1 MRTTLDRGSA
11 SLSYT
16 VVGSGP
22 TLIVVPGGPGF
33 GYPYMYE
40 SLVRLLGE
48 GRRLVF
54 YDPRG
59 SGASTGH
66 EEPARLTM
74 RSFVRDLRALQD
86 AVGAPRADF
95 LGHSFGGLLGLH
107 YALKNPDRVRS
118 LVLVDPD
125 PARREE
131 WNRFREVLE
140 SRRTAEEADRLEELR
155 SHPDWERDPT
165 RLEEY
170 FRVFMTPYFG
180 VRSAASHLH
189 FDFDATSLEKI
200 NATSRA
206 VRRDLG
212 QWDILGELPRIKAPT
227 LLLHG
232 ASGIFPLPAAEA
244 MHAAMRTCALQI
256 LPAVG
261 HFPFLE
267 APEAFQE
274 VVTGFLRRHSPGGA
288 SARAGLANRITIPP
302 GRPSSPR

>member
-16 VVGSGP
+16 VVGCGP
-22 TLIVVPGGPGF
+22 TLVVVPGGPGF

-66 EEPARLTM
+66 EEPERLTM

-86 AVGAPRADF
+86 AVGAARADF

-107 YALKNPDRVRS
+107 YALKNPARVRS

-125 PARREE
+125 PARWEE

-140 SRRTAEEADRLEELR
+140 SRRTAEEADRLAELR
-155 SHPDWERDPT
+155 SQPGWEQDPT

-170 FRVFMTPYFG
+170 FRLFLTPYFG
-180 VRSAASHLH
+180 LRSAAGGLH
-189 FDFDATSLEKI
+189 FEFDATSLEKI
-200 NATSRA
+200 SATSRA
-206 VRRDLG
+206 IRSDLG
-212 QWDILGELPRIKAPT
+212 PWDILGELRRVEVPA

-244 MHAAMRTCALQI
+244 MQEAMRACVLQI

-267 APEAFQE
+267 APESFQE
-274 VVTGFLRRHSPGGA
+274 VVAGFLSRHSPRSGSGR
-288 SARAGLANRITIPP
+288 SSLDNRITMPP
-302 GRPSSPR
+302 GPPRAAR